1 MLAEEVGFE
10 ARVVFQSTV
19 MIEGGI
25 RMIKRSVCPYDCPDA
40 CGLLV
45 EVVDG
50 KAIKVSGDPEHPHT
64 QGTLCSKMN
73 HYEKTV
79 HSSGRIV
86 QPLLRTGPKG
96 TGEFRPISWDEAT
109 EHIKTRWG
117 KIIAEHGAES
127 ILPYSYAGTMGLVQ
141 RNIGEAFFHK
151 LGASRLERTI
161 CSSAKGYGWSTVMG
175 STMAIHPNE
184 VAESDLI
191 ILWGTNL
198 LATNIHLMHQIREAK
213 RRGALVW
220 LIETYE
226 SSATQIA
233 DKVIMVRP
241 GSDGALALGMM
252 HVLVEKNLVDEEFIA
267 EHVQGF
273 ELFAEKTLPE
283 YSPEVVSQITGITA
297 ETIEEMAI
305 LYGRARAPFIALG
318 SGLSRYGNG
327 AMTVRAIT
335 CLPASVGA
343 WAKPGGGLLASV
355 GTGSAFA
362 MDKITREDFMQEST
376 RIVNMNQLGSVL
388 QEMDQPPIMSLYV
401 YHSNPAVIAPDQ
413 NAVLQGLLR
422 EDLFTVVHE
431 RFMTDTARYADLIL
445 PATSSLEH
453 SDLYR
458 SYGHYCIQQAFPVI
472 PSVGEAKSNW
482 DVFRLLAKAMGFEES
497 FFQQTTEEIIEE
509 LLRVPTSWLKEI
521 DMNKVREGRPV
532 ELPLPLDYKMKYK
545 TPSGKIEIFNPREVE
560 TLPTYNDPHGDD
572 APFWFMNVP
581 GLYSLNSS
589 FNERSDLLEKREAMY
604 LMMNPRDA
612 AEKGLQD
619 KQEVVAFNERGE
631 VTFVLQITRKAPVGV
646 VVAEGIFWIKNS
658 LGDRSVNAL
667 TSQRL
672 TDRAAASTFYDT
684 KVDVRRK

>member
-1 MLAEEVGFE
+1 MNGE
-10 ARVVFQSTV
+10 
-19 MIEGGI
+19 
-25 RMIKRSVCPYDCPDA
+25 IKRSVCPYDCPDA

-50 KAIKVSGDPEHPHT
+50 KAIKVLGDPEHPHT

-79 HSSGRIV
+79 HSPERIA

-96 TGEFRPISWDEAT
+96 TGEFTPISWDEAID
-109 EHIKTRWG
+109 HIKIRWQ
-117 KIIAEHGAES
+117 KIIAEYGAES
-127 ILPYSYAGTMGLVQ
+127 ILPYSYAGTMGVVQ

-175 STMAIHPNE
+175 STLAIHPNE
-184 VAESDLI
+184 VADSDLI

-213 RRGALVW
+213 KRGALVW

-226 SSATQIA
+226 STAAKIA

-252 HVLVEKNLVDEEFIA
+252 NILVEKNLINKEFITD
-267 EHVQGF
+267 HVQGF
-273 ELFAEKTLPE
+273 DQFAEKTLPE
-283 YSPEVVSQITGITA
+283 YSLDLVSEITGIDA

-305 LYGRARAPFIALG
+305 LYGRARAPFISLG

-335 CLPASVGA
+335 CLPAVVGA
-343 WAKPGGGLLASV
+343 WAKPGGGLLASI

-362 MDKITREDFMQEST
+362 MNKITREDFMEKKT
-376 RIVNMNQLGSVL
+376 RIVNMNQLGAAL
-388 QEMDQPPIMSLYV
+388 QDMDQPPIMSLYV
-401 YHSNPAVIAPDQ
+401 YHSNPAVVAPDQ
-413 NAVLQGLLR
+413 NAVLKGLLR

-431 RFMTDTARYADLIL
+431 RFMTDTALYADIIL

-453 SDLYR
+453 SDIYR

-472 PSVGEAKSNW
+472 SPVGEAKSNW
-482 DVFRLLAKAMGFEES
+482 DVFRLLAEAMDFAEP
-497 FFQQTTEEIIEE
+497 FFQQTTNEIIEE
-509 LLRVPTSWLKEI
+509 LLHVPTTWLAGI
-521 DMNKVREGRPV
+521 DMNTIREGRPV
-532 ELPLPLDYKMKYK
+532 ELPLPPDYKITYK

-560 TLPTYNDPHGDD
+560 TLPTYNEPHGDD
-572 APFWFMNVP
+572 APFWFMNAP

-589 FNERSDLLEKREAMY
+589 FNERPDLLEKREAMY
-604 LMMNPRDA
+604 LMMNPKDA
-612 AEKGLQD
+612 TKKGLQN

-631 VTFVLQITRKAPVGV
+631 VTFILEITSKAPVGV

-658 LGDRSVNAL
+658 QGDRSVNAL

-684 KVDVRRK
+684 KVDVRSK

>member
-1 MLAEEVGFE
+1 MNVE
-10 ARVVFQSTV
+10 
-19 MIEGGI
+19 
-25 RMIKRSVCPYDCPDA
+25 IKRSVCPYDCPDA

-45 EVVDG
+45 EVVNG
-50 KAIKVSGDPEHPHT
+50 KAIKVTGDPEHPHT

-79 HSSGRIV
+79 HSAQRIV
-86 QPLLRTGPKG
+86 KPLLRTGPKG
-96 TGEFRPISWDEAT
+96 TGEFTPISWDEAID
-109 EHIKTRWG
+109 HIKTRWQ
-117 KIIAEHGAES
+117 KIIAEYGAES
-127 ILPYSYAGTMGLVQ
+127 ILPYSYAGTMGVVQ

-161 CSSAKGYGWSTVMG
+161 CSSAKGHGWSTVMG
-175 STMAIHPNE
+175 STLAIHPRE

-198 LATNIHLMHQIREAK
+198 LATNIHLMHQIRKAK
-213 RRGALVW
+213 KRGALVW

-233 DKVIMVRP
+233 DKVIIVRP

-252 HVLVEKNLVDEEFIA
+252 FSLVKKNLIDQNFIA
-267 EHVQGF
+267 SHVQGF
-273 ELFAEKTLPE
+273 EVFAEKTLSD
-283 YSPEVVSQITGITA
+283 YSPEVVSQITGIDA
-297 ETIEEMAI
+297 KTIEEMAV
-305 LYGRARAPFIALG
+305 LYGKARAPFISLG

-335 CLPASVGA
+335 CLPALVGA
-343 WAKPGGGLLASV
+343 WTKPGGGLLASIA
-355 GTGSAFA
+355 TGSAFA
-362 MDKITREDFMQEST
+362 MGKITREDFMQEPT

-388 QEMDQPPIMSLYV
+388 QEMEHSPIRSLYV

-413 NAVLQGLLR
+413 NAVLQGLQR

-453 SDLYR
+453 SDIYR
-458 SYGHYCIQQAFPVI
+458 SYGHYCVQRAFPVI
-472 PSVGEAKSNW
+472 SPLGEAKSNW
-482 DVFRLLAKAMGFEES
+482 DVFRLLGEAMGFAES
-497 FFQQTTEEIIEE
+497 FFKQTADEIIDE
-509 LLRVPTSWLKEI
+509 LLDVPTPWLKDVNI
-521 DMNKVREGRPV
+521 NQIREGRAV
-532 ELPLPLDYKMKYK
+532 ELPLPSDYKIKYK
-545 TPSGKIEIFNPREVE
+545 TPSGKIEILNQKDIEP
-560 TLPTYNDPHGDD
+560 LPLYNKPHGDD
-572 APFWFMNVP
+572 APFWFMNAP

-589 FNERSDLLEKREAMY
+589 FNERPDLVEKRKEMY

-619 KQEVVAFNERGE
+619 NQEVVAFNERGE
-631 VTFVLQITRKAPVGV
+631 VTFLLQITSKAPVGV
-646 VVAEGIFWIKNS
+646 VVAEGIFWIQNS
-658 LGDRSVNAL
+658 HGDRSVNAL

-684 KVDVRRK
+684 KVDVRLRSV